1 MEWETIAAQKP
12 LSIGGAYNV
21 RDLGGYPAAGGGE
34 TRKGVFLRSD
44 ALSGLTDQ
52 GKQALLDCGVGCVI
66 DLRTKEEAVR
76 APGRLTKEDGVD
88 VTSVPLADGV
98 ASSGFQGMPAR
109 MGEMYVGLLEH
120 SGEQFAEIF
129 RIIGEHPDCTVLFHC
144 AAGKDRTGV
153 TAMLLLS
160 LAGVPRPVVVADYT
174 ASYGNLGPL
183 FEKQKALMREA
194 GIEIPEYVMRSDPE
208 EIGMALDW
216 VEQHHGTAEQ
226 YLRHIGVPAPA
237 LEEIKSR
244 MLG

>member
-12 LSIGGAYNV
+12 LSVGGAYNV
-21 RDLGGYPAAGGGE
+21 RDLGGYPTAGGGE

-66 DLRTKEEAVR
+66 DLRTEEEAVR
-76 APGRLTKEDGVD
+76 APGRLTKADGVD
-88 VTSVPLADGV
+88 VYGVPLADGV
-98 ASSGFQGMPAR
+98 ASNGFQKMPAR

-120 SGEQFAEIF
+120 SGEKFVEIF
-129 RIIGEHPDCTVLFHC
+129 RIIGEHPGCTVLFHC

-160 LAGVPRPVVVADYT
+160 LAGVPRSVVVTDYT
-174 ASYGNLGPL
+174 ASYGNLTPL
-183 FEKQKALMREA
+183 FEKQRAMMREA

-216 VEQHHGTAEQ
+216 VEQHHGTAER

-237 LEEIKSR
+237 LAEIKAR